1 MQQFERANFEVK
13 DYVESENYG
22 RFVVEPL
29 ARGFGQTIGNAL
41 RRVLLS
47 SLPGGAVYSIH
58 INKVHHEF
66 TAIPGIVE
74 DVTAIILNIKGI
86 ILKIEDDEVYTLRI
100 SKEDR

>member
-22 RFVVEPL
+22 RFVIEPL

-47 SLPGGAVYSIH
+47 SLPGGAVYSIQ
-58 INKVHHEF
+58 IPGIYHEF

-74 DVTAIILNIKGI
+74 DVTAIILNIKGLI
-86 ILKIEDDEVYTLRI
+86 IKIE
-100 SKEDR
+100 